1 MFKFNK
7 IYSKLKK
14 YIGFSKFSYYNS
26 LICFEYILLDILKG
40 VNLFFVINR
49 FLYFNIMISYV

>member
-14 YIGFSKFSYYNS
+14 IS

-40 VNLFFVINR
+40 VYLFFVINR
-49 FLYFNIMISYV
+49 FFYFNIMISYV